1 MKTIKY
7 NRNQLKKNISK
18 TLVTASTTLLGGP
31 CIMWGYEPKNPKL
44 KNLKMKKQN
53 GNPYV
58 IPINFYRK
66 FFSVI
71 YLF

>member
-31 CIMWGYEPKNPKL
+31 CIMWGYEPKNPGSSS
-44 KNLKMKKQN
+44 M
-53 GNPYV
+53 
-58 IPINFYRK
+58 
-66 FFSVI
+66 SVGEEI
-71 YLF
+71 Q